1 VPDQVKLF
9 HGNSHQ
15 TFKDSDFALR
25 PKNIKNKGRYYM
37 QRVNTRQIYALFLLS
52 TALLQFA
59 LLVTSMI
66 TSFFSLV
73 KYGIQPQWPSYL
85 TALVPLGIAAAGTY
99 QIRTQQE
106 IIPLSQRVGIPCGL
120 SLGIVSAILLSIPH
134 NVGITLGWAAIGL
147 PMLIGLLIQDPADI
161 SSISPMFALVSVS
174 LYVVFAASYSIC
186 AFLVT
191 RHDGSVKQGIWS
203 SDLASMATYLGMTLT
218 FVFIEIV
225 TNFSQPANDR
235 VPLVNHIAGYHG
247 LVDSITMILLTP
259 VILALLI
266 ALVSSY
272 ISRYITF
279 RFTYMPN
286 RPN

>member
-1 VPDQVKLF
+1 M
-9 HGNSHQ
+9 
-15 TFKDSDFALR
+15 
-25 PKNIKNKGRYYM
+25 KNKGRYYM

-85 TALVPLGIAAAGTY
+85 TALVLLGIAAVGTY

-106 IIPLSQRVGIPCGL
+106 TIPLSQRVGIPCGL

-147 PMLIGLLIQDPADI
+147 PMLIGLLIQDPAGI

-191 RHDGSVKQGIWS
+191 QRDGSVKQGIWS
-203 SDLASMATYLGMTLT
+203 SVLASMATYLGMTLT